1 VVQIVVGPV
10 TALDQHEARL
20 GPYVHRAH
28 RRCRPRPG
36 LRLVMMAVPRVV
48 AAPAHH
54 VPRGFYTVRGI
65 WPVPEG
71 WAGSDAANWAWSRM
85 YQGWLRALRPV
96 GRVGVQGTAWAVP
109 VPGS

>member
-1 VVQIVVGPV
+1 
-10 TALDQHEARL
+10 
-20 GPYVHRAH
+20 
-28 RRCRPRPG
+28 
-36 LRLVMMAVPRVV
+36 MMAVPRDV

-85 YQGWLRALRPV
+85 YQGWLWALRPGRTRRRSGVGV
-96 GRVGVQGTAWAVP
+96 GRTRAGKLTATA
-109 VPGS
+109 SAR